1 MSEQLIVNS
10 KNILGWLQLI
20 ADIFPLEE
28 EEREMIINYI
38 KRTDEVRRQKEID
51 EIFGGEYDGY

>member
-20 ADIFPLEE
+20 ADVFPLEE